1 MLLDEVFHE
10 SSNVTSGK
18 ERKRLFEQIVN
29 CSGPSERIG
38 NRMARVVHMGPA
50 KCNLDLGDGSERGA
64 YVGQDHILNVLGRPH
79 RMVNIMY
86 TYYPNDKQWPQRIS
100 EACADMDVSFAWDY
114 PYDDYPTFCEGGTQ
128 FEQMRDIRRH
138 GQDIMLTITI
148 DCSVDDSHIRQI
160 AKSLSSFGRMW
171 ARPNH
176 ECNGD
181 WFTHNKRF
189 SREEIAAFFVRFSRI
204 MKEEAPNVKCVFCAG
219 LICDEPDK
227 NGDYKVEFEDEFAPA
242 YEAADVW
249 SADKYLML
257 HYGWPYDVAEA
268 GGGSYTI
275 DDAGDVFGRFE
286 RTYKRLSDRF
296 GKKPFI
302 QAEFNA
308 DGDIT
313 GPLKQGEYVRRYYD
327 LVRDNNASWL
337 NGISMYQFRDR
348 GRLGLEREDEGNPSV
363 GIRQPL
369 MDEYRKIMSDEYFVP
384 SFSYGGDARFPAN
397 LRWGGSTDSDGIE
410 IMIDLDKT
418 PQFCEAVLQENL
430 SLMLEF
436 NGRWFYKARGVSDVD
451 LMAAFF
457 DENISGAKS
466 IPLRI
471 FATPPD
477 GENHTTGCD
486 DWRVNQ
492 FYVMESEPAFRIRY
506 ETPLGSIS

>member
-1 MLLDEVFHE
+1 
-10 SSNVTSGK
+10 
-18 ERKRLFEQIVN
+18 
-29 CSGPSERIG
+29 
-38 NRMARVVHMGPA
+38 MARVVHMGPA

-86 TYYPNDKQWPQRIS
+86 TYYPNDEQWPQRIS
-100 EACADMDVSFAWDY
+100 EACVDMDVSFAWDY
-114 PYDDYPTFCEGGTQ
+114 PYDDYPTFCEGGEQ

-148 DCSVDDSHIRQI
+148 DCSVDDSHIRRL
-160 AKSLSSFGRMW
+160 AKSLSTYGRMW
-171 ARPNH
+171 VRPNH

-219 LICDEPDK
+219 LICDEPEE
-227 NGDYKVEFEDEFAPA
+227 NGEYKVEFEDEFAPA

-257 HYGWPYDVAEA
+257 HYGWPYDIAEA

-275 DDAGDVFGRFE
+275 DDTGDIFGRFE

-313 GPLKQGEYVRRYYD
+313 GPLKQGEYVHSYYD
-327 LVRDNNASWL
+327 LVRDNNAAWL

-348 GRLGLEREDEGNPSV
+348 GRLGLEREDAKEPTV
-363 GIRQPL
+363 GTPQPL
-369 MDEYRKIMSDEYFVP
+369 MNEYKKIISDEYFLP
-384 SFSYGGDARFPAN
+384 QLTTGGDIAFPAT
-397 LRWGGSTDSDGIE
+397 LRWGGSTDSDGIG
-410 IMIDLDKT
+410 IMIDLEKT
-418 PQFCEAVLQENL
+418 PQFCEVTLQEDM
-430 SLMLEF
+430 SLMIEF
-436 NGRWFYKARGVSDVD
+436 NGKWFYKAAGVSVID
-451 LMAAFF
+451 LMPAFF
-457 DENISGAKS
+457 SSRISSSSAV
-466 IPLRI
+466 PLRI
-471 FATPPD
+471 FATPPG
-477 GENHTTGCD
+477 GENHNSGS
-486 DWRVNQ
+486 DWQVNQ
-492 FYVMESEPAFRIRY
+492 YYVMEKEPELRIRY
-506 ETPLGSIS
+506 ETPLDSYK